1 MIPANRIRALPAAR
15 AILLLVPV
23 LAVLAAPAP
32 APAAEGLTPWDVA
45 RLRSVRSAA
54 VSPGGGHV
62 AYTVAVPRDPFED
75 EDGPAWREL
84 HVVSLADGASRP
96 FVTGEVNVDAVRWTP
111 DGAGIAFLAKR
122 GDDENKALWVI
133 PLAGGEARRVLAHG
147 AGVEEYDFSPDGRRV
162 AVLAAEEEPEEEKEL
177 KEKGFDAEVYEERL
191 DPVKVWVA
199 AVGADGAA
207 GEPRDL
213 RLDGSATELHWS
225 PAGDRLAVALA
236 PTPLIDDFYM
246 NRRVRIVDPA
256 TGEVVGRIDN
266 PGKLGELAWSPD
278 GARLALIA
286 GIDRHD
292 PSAGRLMVVPAGGTT
307 PAELLTDLLPDY
319 LGEVQEVA
327 WTDSETLV
335 FVGHEGVE
343 ASLHRV
349 RRDGG
354 GHAVLVDTGGPIWR
368 SLSLSDGGAAAA
380 LVADAPT
387 HPAEL
392 FTWSAAIAA
401 GADGDSPE
409 SSPRALGDL
418 AGIEL
423 SAPAPERR
431 TDSNPWL
438 AGKRLAPQEVIR
450 WTARDGLSLEG
461 VLIGPLDEQS
471 GRRYP
476 LILAVHGGP
485 EAHDS
490 DGWLTGYADP
500 GQVAAARGFAVFYP
514 NYRGSTGYGVEFSKV
529 SQGDPAGKEFDD
541 LVDAVDYLVASG
553 LADPGRVGITGGSYG
568 GYATAWASTY
578 YSERFAAGVMFVG
591 ISEKIAKFGTSDI
604 PEELYLVHDRMR
616 PWEEWQVML
625 ERSPVYHVEKARTPL
640 LIAHGDADPRVH
652 PSQSMILHRF
662 LKLLGNV
669 PVRLVFYP
677 GEGHGNARAASR
689 LDFNLR
695 MMRWFEHYLQG
706 PGGTPPPPD
715 VEVRDP
721 EAPEEAEE
729 PEPEEE
735 AEPAEGMPPAPGV
748 EPEIPPEIEE
758 EVIEELEEGSPVEP
772 EPGSAVGRLT
782 PAFPPRTAD
791 GLRLAG

>member
-1 MIPANRIRALPAAR
+1 VDDSRVREEALPMSPANRFRALPAAR
-15 AILLLVPV
+15 AILLLAPILAA
-23 LAVLAAPAP
+23 LAVPAP

-45 RLRSVRSAA
+45 RLHAVRSAA
-54 VSPGGGHV
+54 VSPDGTHV

-84 HVVSLADGASRP
+84 HVLSVADGTSRP
-96 FVTGEVNVDAVRWTP
+96 FVTGEVSVDAVSWTP
-111 DGAGIAFLAKR
+111 EGAGIAFLAKR
-122 GDDENKALWVI
+122 GDDESEALYVI
-133 PLAGGEARRVLAHG
+133 ALAGGEARRVLGHG
-147 AGVEEYDFSPDGRRV
+147 DGIEEYDFSPDGRRV

-177 KEKGFDAEVYEERL
+177 KEKGFDARVYEERL

-199 AVGADGAA
+199 SIGADGKA

-213 RLDGSATELHWS
+213 GLDGSASELHWS
-225 PAGDRLAVALA
+225 PAGDRLAVAVA
-236 PTPLIDDFYM
+236 PTPLIDDRYM
-246 NRRVRIVDPA
+246 NRRVRIVDPV
-256 TGEVVGRIDN
+256 TGEVVGGIDN

-286 GIDRHD
+286 GVDRHD
-292 PSAGRLMVVPAGGTT
+292 PSPGRLMVVPAGGAT
-307 PAELLTDLLPDY
+307 PAEMLTDLLPVY
-319 LGEVQEVA
+319 RGEVQEAA
-327 WTDSETLV
+327 WLDSETLV

-343 ASLHRV
+343 ASLHRI

-368 SLSLSDGGAAAA
+368 SLSLSEGGGEAA
-380 LVADAPT
+380 LVADAPS

-392 FTWSAAIAA
+392 FTWSAAAAA
-401 GADGDSPE
+401 GAGGESPD
-409 SSPRALGDL
+409 PRPGALGDL

-423 SAPAPERR
+423 SAAAPERR
-431 TDSNPWL
+431 TDSNAWL

-450 WTARDGLSLEG
+450 WHARDGLELEG
-461 VLIGPLDEQS
+461 VLIGPLDEQP
-471 GRRYP
+471 GRGYP

-490 DGWLTGYADP
+490 DGWLTGYSDP

-553 LADPGRVGITGGSYG
+553 LADRERVGITGGSYG

-578 YSERFAAGVMFVG
+578 YSERFAAGVMLVG

-616 PWEEWQVML
+616 PWEEWQTML

-652 PSQSMILHRF
+652 PSQSMILYRF

-669 PVRLVFYP
+669 PARLVFYP

-706 PGGTPPPPD
+706 PGGEPPPPD
-715 VEVRDP
+715 VDPRDP
-721 EAPEEAEE
+721 EASAEGDQPEA
-729 PEPEEE
+729 
-735 AEPAEGMPPAPGV
+735 AAEGMPPAPGI
-748 EPEIPPEIEE
+748 EPEVPPEIEE

-772 EPGSAVGRLT
+772 EPGLAAPAGSA
-782 PAFPPRTAD
+782 
-791 GLRLAG
+791 